1 MRCHRAGRTMR
12 CRRAAL
18 HYAML
23 RVEGGRRLN
32 LTLLETRCRMH
43 VHVAAAPAEL
53 RVAVVFSNV
62 VYTVNRRPAERQ
74 ASSVNARSHTCNI
87 SHRKT

>member
-1 MRCHRAGRTMR
+1 MRCRRAGRTMR

-43 VHVAAAPAEL
+43 VRAAAAPAL
-53 RVAVVFSNV
+53 RVDVVFSNV
-62 VYTVNRRPAERQ
+62 VYTVTRRAAERQ
-74 ASSVNARSHTCNI
+74 ASTLDRIRV
-87 SHRKT
+87 